1 MPSNVI
7 YAGDCIRYI
16 RSKDI
21 EVLSQEQVREVTETI
36 QNGRLKPGIKT
47 NREHTAHVKKIIELK
62 EDGKVCP
69 KCGSGMVVRES
80 KKGPMQATNFGV
92 AQHFQD
98 AELLQNSP
106 NKSINYAPS
115 GSDAAKLSRLL
126 RRYMCLSFTP

>member
-62 EDGKVCP
+62 EYGKVCP

-80 KKGPMQATNFGV
+80 KKRANAG
-92 AQHFQD
+92 
-98 AELLQNSP
+98 
-106 NKSINYAPS
+106 NKFWGCSAFPRCRAI
-115 GSDAAKLSRLL
+115 AKL
-126 RRYMCLSFTP
+126 T